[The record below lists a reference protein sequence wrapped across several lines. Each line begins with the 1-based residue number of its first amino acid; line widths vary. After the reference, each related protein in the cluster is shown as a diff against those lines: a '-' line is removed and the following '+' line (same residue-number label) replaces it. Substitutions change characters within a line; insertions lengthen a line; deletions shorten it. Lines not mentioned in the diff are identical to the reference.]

1 MGEALLVVDMS
12 NDFVHD
18 EGTLTVG
25 KPGQAIV
32 PYILSLA
39 DRMLASGGVVAIC
52 MDEHDPDDRHFRDWP
67 PHNVRGTW
75 GQQLYG
81 DLAAWYERH
90 KEHPDV
96 WYVPKRS
103 YNAFYNT
110 GLGERLRERGVH
122 RVHVCGVCTDIC
134 DFLTVAGAYD
144 EGFHAA
150 VHRQGC
156 ATFTDL
162 GDIFLEHMR
171 RLFHAEIA

>member
-1 MGEALLVVDMS
+1 MREALLIVDMS

-32 PYILSLA
+32 PYIVSLA
-39 DRMLASGGVVAIC
+39 DRVLAEGGVVAIC

-81 DLAAWYERH
+81 DLASWYERH
-90 KEHPDV
+90 AQHPDV
-96 WYVPKRS
+96 WYVPKQS
-103 YNAFYNT
+103 YNAFYHT
-110 GLGERLRERGVH
+110 GLGDRLRNAGVE

-144 EGFHAA
+144 EGFHAS

-171 RLFHAEIA
+171 RLFHAEIV